1 MFLYLVVYRGI
12 NNNKLFYRLRTSLDE
27 LKIGTVT
34 SMNWEVID
42 IQEFYKN
49 KFYTL
54 ENYRVIRDNYLSRYH
69 IKNRREKK
77 AKRILEILQKTF
89 K

>member
-1 MFLYLVVYRGI
+1 MFLYLVVYKSI
-12 NNNKLFYRLRTSLDE
+12 NTDKIFYRLRTTLEE
-27 LKIGTVT
+27 LKIGTIT

-49 KFYTL
+49 RFYTL
-54 ENYRVIRDNYLSRYH
+54 KRYQIVRDKYIERYNIRNKREDKVKRV
-69 IKNRREKK
+69 
-77 AKRILEILQKTF
+77 LEILQKTF

>member
-1 MFLYLVVYRGI
+1 MFLYLVVYRGL
-12 NNNKLFYRLRTSLDE
+12 NNNKLFYRLRTTLDE
-27 LKIGTVT
+27 LKIGTIT

-54 ENYRVIRDNYLSRYH
+54 ESYQVIRDNYLSRYH